1 MRSMKAVIASILYLS
16 IVSCSNF
23 RVFTKHGEIP
33 HPVKEKICIIINNE
47 GECVKKP
54 IPSESQ

>member
-1 MRSMKAVIASILYLS
+1 MKAVMVSILYFS
-16 IVSCSNF
+16 IASCSNF

-33 HPVKEKICIIINNE
+33 HPVKEKTCIIINNE

-54 IPSESQ
+54 IPSENQ